1 MNDSYLL
8 DFCSISHIVMRIL
21 IYGKID
27 EDVVLH
33 RLTGDVKINDE
44 TGILRSKQC
53 DCLKFIEILKN
64 LQFQFQQR

>member
-1 MNDSYLL
+1 
-8 DFCSISHIVMRIL
+8 MRIL
-21 IYGKID
+21 IYGKIH

-64 LQFQFQQR
+64 LQFQFQQRYKNMIDGYTFGADKIL